1 MGEGGGVRCV
11 LQVKGGHTW
20 EGGGQMC
27 IAAKSGHTREGG
39 GEGGRCVL
47 QLKVATRGKGW
58 GRGGGGRCVLQ
69 IKGGL
74 MREVGITDKHIIHTL
89 KLIPWPSSPVLV
101 TIAYHVENHG
111 KVQKL
116 TFSTSPF
123 SLNLH
128 AFSCDKEGS
137 QPTVD
142 HTCKGIH

>member
-1 MGEGGGVRCV
+1 MKGCGQLCFADKRWPDGGRGGG
-11 LQVKGGHTW
+11 
-20 EGGGQMC
+20 
-27 IAAKSGHTREGG
+27 
-39 GEGGRCVL
+39 
-47 QLKVATRGKGW
+47 
-58 GRGGGGRCVLQ
+58 GGGGRCVLQ

-74 MREVGITDKHIIHTL
+74 MREVGITDNHIIDTL

-128 AFSCDKEGS
+128 AFSCDKDVEIRIWKS
-137 QPTVD
+137 TYSRPYM
-142 HTCKGIH
+142 